1 MKKCKW
7 CKIQENIWKNWR
19 FVVVANFIK
28 LRYLHRR
35 APLDIWFAKTKYY
48 TYSQY
53 HTVNAWILV
62 ISKNVKMLWGCPTWR
77 GKSESEAKLTSI
89 LERCIPATTRTWAQT
104 SQKSFSS
111 IKYIFILEVFST
123 NLALLPG
130 EGPNIYW
137 EALIVTSGTSHFTKE

>member
-1 MKKCKW
+1 
-7 CKIQENIWKNWR
+7 
-19 FVVVANFIK
+19 
-28 LRYLHRR
+28 
-35 APLDIWFAKTKYY
+35 
-48 TYSQY
+48 
-53 HTVNAWILV
+53 
-62 ISKNVKMLWGCPTWR
+62 MLWGCPTWR